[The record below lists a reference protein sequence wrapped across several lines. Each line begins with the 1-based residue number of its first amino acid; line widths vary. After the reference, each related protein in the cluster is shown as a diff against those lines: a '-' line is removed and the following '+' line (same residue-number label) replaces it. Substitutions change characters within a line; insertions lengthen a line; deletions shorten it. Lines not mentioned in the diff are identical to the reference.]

1 MFAMTREALDVA
13 ALVAAVRGDEDGAV
27 VTFLGVVRER
37 SDDDRPVDGLEYE
50 AYPVMAVP
58 EMEKIAAEAVARF
71 PGVKLAM
78 AHRTGTLR
86 VGEASVAIA
95 ASAPHRGAAF
105 DACEYAIDELKKR
118 VPVWKK
124 EHYTDGDAAWRETPQ
139 PR

>member
-1 MFAMTREALDVA
+1 MLAITGEPLDVA
-13 ALVAAVRGDEDGAV
+13 ALAAAVRRDGDGAV

-37 SDDDRPVDGLEYE
+37 SDDGRPVDGLEYE
-50 AYPVMAVP
+50 AYPAMAVP
-58 EMEKIAAEAVARF
+58 EMEKIVAEAAARF
-71 PGVKLAM
+71 SGVKLAM

-86 VGEASVAIA
+86 IGEASVAIA
-95 ASAPHRGAAF
+95 ASAPHRAAAF